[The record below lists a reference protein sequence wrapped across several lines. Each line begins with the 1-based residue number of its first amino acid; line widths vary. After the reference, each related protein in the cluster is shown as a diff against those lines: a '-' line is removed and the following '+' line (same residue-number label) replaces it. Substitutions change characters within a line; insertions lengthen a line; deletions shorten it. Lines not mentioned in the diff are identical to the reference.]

1 MKIIVSSR
9 AKKELSRIP
18 KIDQIAIAGRIR
30 SLLEKSVINEAK
42 LSGYKD
48 IFRVRV
54 GNYRIVYRKT
64 SQEIHIVL
72 IHHRK
77 DVYRIVNQLLK

>member
-1 MKIIVSSR
+1 MKIKVSPR

-18 KIDQIAIAGRIR
+18 KIDQIAITGRIR

-64 SQEIHIVL
+64 SQEIYIVL

-77 DVYRIVNQLLK
+77 DVYRIVNKLLR